1 MSNFAVTS
9 QEVSQSRRVLIV
21 EDEAPLADVI
31 QRALHRAGFE
41 AEIALDGR
49 VAAGLIKEFNPAII
63 TLDLQMPNLNG
74 MDFLRILRAN
84 SRFHNTKILVV
95 SAMAGSLLQESL
107 AAGADAA
114 LAKPFR
120 TAALIEKIVGLTESF
135 EKAA

>member
-1 MSNFAVTS
+1 MSDLEIIR

-49 VAAGLIKEFNPAII
+49 MAAGLIKEFQPAII

-74 MDFLRILRAN
+74 MDFLRILRSN
-84 SRFHNTKILVV
+84 SRFRKTKILVV
-95 SAMAGSLLQESL
+95 SAMAGSVLQESL
-107 AAGADAA
+107 AMGADAA

-120 TAALIEKIVGLTESF
+120 TAALIEKIVELTESF